1 MDTNFFTAP
10 VQLLHLEDSE
20 IDRVL
25 VQEMLA
31 ADGLM
36 CEWKAVETRQEFR
49 SALAHAS
56 FSLIISDFSL
66 PSFDG
71 MSALK
76 VAREL
81 APHTPFI
88 FFSGTIGEEIA
99 VESLKNGATDYILK
113 QRPQRL
119 VAAVRNALKAARE
132 RTRRL
137 QAENELQ
144 KAQERFQIISRA
156 TNDVIWEWDIG
167 ANSIWVSDNFGI
179 AFGHQTGK
187 EGMHPD
193 QWFDLIHPDDK
204 SRVLAGI
211 SSLLASRGRVWWSE
225 YRLRR
230 ADGTYTHIYDR
241 ASLIFDAAQKPK
253 RLIGLKID
261 VSERK
266 RAEEKI
272 REQAELLDKAQDAI
286 IVCTP
291 DGKITF
297 WNQGAERI
305 YGWNRE
311 EALGKNIRELLF
323 RGKSPWQMDDE
334 AAKNPEASGEWMGE
348 LDGFTKSEQ
357 AVIVQTH
364 TTLIRDEE
372 GRTKSM
378 LIISTD
384 ITEHKKLEE
393 QFLRSQRLESLG
405 VLVSGIAHD
414 LNNTLVPIM
423 IGIEVMQGEAQS
435 ENATAMLQTMKT
447 SARRSADM
455 IKQML
460 AFARGDDAS
469 KVVVQADRLVKEMT
483 KIIGDTFPKS
493 IQCRARVAQDSWPV
507 LGLPTQ
513 LYQVLLNLCVNARDA
528 MPNGGNLVLHTENA
542 VISPERAE
550 VIRGGKPG
558 NYLCVTVSDT
568 GTGIAPENLE
578 KIFQPFFSTKAAD
591 KGTGLGLSTCQNIIN
606 SHNGFISVISQ
617 PGVGTEFKVYLPAA
631 EVKAPPPV
639 EAPALP
645 TGQGECILVVDDE
658 QSTLAIV
665 RTALENY
672 RYTVLTAASGAEAV
686 GCFLKQPRAIQLV
699 ITDLAMPFMNGGETI
714 DSLKKIRPDIKIL
727 VASGAEVE
735 AGPLLEHIK
744 NYPIIFKPF
753 TNESLIKSVQSALG
767 TAPTGAS

>member
-1 MDTNFFTAP
+1 METNFFKAP
-10 VQLLHLEDSE
+10 IHLLHLEDNE

-25 VQEMLA
+25 VREMLA
-31 ADGLM
+31 ADGLT
-36 CEWKAVETRQEFR
+36 CEWKVVETRQEFR

-71 MSALK
+71 MSALM

-81 APHTPFI
+81 APQTPFI

-137 QAENELQ
+137 RAENELQ

-167 ANSIWVSDNFGI
+167 ANSVWVSDNFGI

-204 SRVLAGI
+204 KRVLAGI

-230 ADGTYTHIYDR
+230 SDGAYTHIYDR
-241 ASLIFDAAQKPK
+241 ASLILDGAHKPK
-253 RLIGLKID
+253 RVIGLKID
-261 VSERK
+261 VSEQK
-266 RAEEKI
+266 QAEEKI

-286 IVCTP
+286 IVCTL
-291 DGKITF
+291 DRKITF

-305 YGWNRE
+305 YGWSRE
-311 EALGKNIRELLF
+311 AALGKNIRELLF
-323 RGKSPWQMDDE
+323 RGKLPWQMEE

-348 LDGFTKSEQ
+348 LEGFTESEQ
-357 AVIVQTH
+357 AVIVQTR
-364 TTLIRDEE
+364 TTLIRDEQ
-372 GRTKSM
+372 GRPKSM

-405 VLVSGIAHD
+405 ALVSGIAHD

-423 IGIEVMQGEAQS
+423 IGIEVLQGENQS

-447 SARRSADM
+447 SARRSAEM

-469 KVVVQADRLVKEMT
+469 KVMVQADRLVKEMIR
-483 KIIGDTFPKS
+483 IISDTFPKS
-493 IQCRARVAQDSWPV
+493 IQCRSRVAQDSWLV

-528 MPNGGNLVLHTENA
+528 MPNGGNLVLHTEN
-542 VISPERAE
+542 VVVSPERAE

-578 KIFQPFFSTKAAD
+578 KIFQPFFSTKATD

-617 PGVGTEFKVYLPAA
+617 PGVGTEFKVYLPAT
-631 EVKAPPPV
+631 EVKAPPPPV

-665 RTALENY
+665 RAALENY

-686 GCFLKQPRAIQLV
+686 GCFLKQSGAIQLV

-727 VASGAEVE
+727 VASGAEAE
-735 AGPLLEHIK
+735 GGPILERVK

-753 TNESLIKSVQSALG
+753 TNETLIKSVQSALG
-767 TAPTGAS
+767 TAPTGAT